1 MRDSHNTDSHNP
13 EISRGEG
20 LTQAEA
26 EARLH
31 TYGRNELEEPPRRS
45 MAKRFIDQLCDSLIF
60 VLLAPNYIWGIVG
73 L

>member
-31 TYGRNELEEPPRRS
+31 TYGRNELEEPPRRRWRS
-45 MAKRFIDQLCDSLIF
+45 ASSTSSVIR
-60 VLLAPNYIWGIVG
+60 
-73 L
+73 